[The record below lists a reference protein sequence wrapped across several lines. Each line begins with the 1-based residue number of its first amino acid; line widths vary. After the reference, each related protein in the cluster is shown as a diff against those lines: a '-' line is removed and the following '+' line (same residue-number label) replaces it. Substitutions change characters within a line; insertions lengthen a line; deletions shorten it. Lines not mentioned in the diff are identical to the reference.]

1 MSLLLNALK
10 EEAIVNQDQVTA
22 IRAKHYSAQSTL
34 HDLLLDMDLVR
45 EDALLTLE
53 AKLLEIPFVDLYKDM
68 VDPSVTKL
76 LKYEIAQRYGVCP
89 ITYKNGT
96 LTVAVNDPFNI
107 SVLDDLRFIT
117 DFKIK
122 PVLAM
127 RSEIQKCLHKC
138 YRQLQE
144 TINKCENELIK
155 KDENGIKIE
164 KLDENNDP
172 DYDSREIFDIEQL
185 SEKNSGVVKL
195 SNSIL
200 SDAVKARATDIHI
213 EPHETF
219 VDIRYRIDGA
229 LKSVIKISNNFRASL
244 IARLKILT
252 ELDITE
258 TRQPQDGRTRIMVN
272 GTKIDLRISIIPTF
286 HGEKAVVRLLYTQSS
301 TMDIEKVGFKTSEM
315 SAFLESVSKPQGI
328 VLVTGPTGSGKTT
341 TLYAAL
347 KFLMQSDMKNIVT
360 IEDPIEYLIE
370 GINQMQVNLPK
381 DLTFANGL
389 RAILRQDPNVILVGE
404 IRDKETAEIA
414 FRASLT
420 GHLVFSTLHTN
431 SAVATV
437 TRLLDIGL
445 QPYLLASSIS
455 LIIAQRLIRLI
466 CPHCKEEHTP
476 KNYLT
481 YKFGKFIND
490 YNVKKFYKGKG
501 CDDCNFTGYL
511 GRAAVF
517 EVLKVNE
524 RIRSLINRKAAID
537 TIYNEAIANGMQS
550 LLESGMEKI
559 AAGQT
564 TLEEIERVADVIS
577 FSASKE
583 HHENS
588 EKAIKRTE
596 LDFTRHKIPATR

>member
-1 MSLLLNALK
+1 
-10 EEAIVNQDQVTA
+10 
-22 IRAKHYSAQSTL
+22 
-34 HDLLLDMDLVR
+34 
-45 EDALLTLE
+45 
-53 AKLLEIPFVDLYKDM
+53 
-68 VDPSVTKL
+68 
-76 LKYEIAQRYGVCP
+76 IA
-89 ITYKNGT
+89 T
-96 LTVAVNDPFNI
+96 NDPFNTKI
-107 SVLDDLRFIT
+107 IDDIRFIT
-117 DFKIK
+117 SFNVK
-122 PVLAM
+122 PVLALK
-127 RSEIQKCLHKC
+127 REIEKCVHKC

-144 TINKCENELIK
+144 TISKCENELLK
-155 KDENGIKIE
+155 KDEEKTRIE
-164 KLDENNDP
+164 KLE
-172 DYDSREIFDIEQL
+172 DSDDLEFSSKNTIDIGEL

-219 VDIRYRIDGA
+219 IDIRYRVDGA
-229 LKSVIKISNNFRASL
+229 LRSVIKISASFRASI

-272 GTKIDLRISIIPTF
+272 GVKIDLRVSIIPTF
-286 HGEKAVVRLLYTQSS
+286 YGEKAVVRLLYTQGS
-301 TMDIEKVGFKTSEM
+301 TMDIEKVGLKTSEM
-315 SAFLESVSKPQGI
+315 SSFIESASKPQGI

-347 KFLMQSDMKNIVT
+347 KFLMQGSMKNIVT

-370 GINQMQVNLPK
+370 GINQMQVNLAK

-431 SAVATV
+431 SAVATI
-437 TRLLDIGL
+437 TRLLDIGM

-466 CPHCKEEHTP
+466 CPHCKEKYTP

-481 YKFGKFIND
+481 YKFGHYLNS
-490 YNVKKFYKGKG
+490 YNIKEFYKGKG
-501 CDDCNFTGYL
+501 CEECNFTGYL
-511 GRAAVF
+511 GRAAIF
-517 EVLKVNE
+517 EIFNINE

-537 TIYNEAIANGMQS
+537 TIYHEAIENGMQS
-550 LLESGMEKI
+550 LIESAIEKV
-559 AAGQT
+559 ALHMT
-564 TLEEIERVADVIS
+564 TLEEAERVGDIIS
-577 FSASKE
+577 FASHKDL
-583 HHENS
+583 N
-588 EKAIKRTE
+588 EKSGYNQKDFSLSDHQHIVRKR
-596 LDFTRHKIPATR
+596 